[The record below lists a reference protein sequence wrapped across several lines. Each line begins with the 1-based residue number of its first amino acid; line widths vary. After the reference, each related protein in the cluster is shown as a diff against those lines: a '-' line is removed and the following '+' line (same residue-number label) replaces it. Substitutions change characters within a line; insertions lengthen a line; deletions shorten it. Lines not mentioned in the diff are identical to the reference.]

1 LARLL
6 ERFRHADITDFYIL
20 TKNDSQGALQLRT
33 LTVSMQSVETRASS
47 VRNLGNRKVKQVQT
61 TVTLGLLL
69 LLNCALHAEA
79 EGTSV
84 AGITSGA
91 TSATTQESKEAHD
104 DREGVSP
111 EVLLTISPAKVK
123 HELIKQTAL
132 EDTAQN
138 AQLAPKQNAVE
149 QNTPRQ
155 IAQSV
160 PTAPNQFGLNAITV
174 SLAKEWGVY
183 DKIEH
188 LDKVAAQFKATQST
202 QDTLN
207 YLLAKQK
214 VTEELADLGYDVR
227 RCTNAVDREIA
238 MNSSKAAYLTELRDK
253 AIRLNTYADFLAGGL
268 TGILSGALELGDV
281 SRFSYS
287 TIDVVEGAAQAGLSA
302 YAYKAE
308 HSGDRTQGTMP
319 NVLAAVVNPDRQH
332 NAYPDSVRTFLNS
345 PAVAGDAT
353 TSRIKSMLARW
364 ERLNFCLTHTGRHRL
379 KGGHRLKHIT
389 GTHTEDATAT
399 IDLLEDRTAMLQDL
413 RAEVTLMDEAVDE
426 LFDLCKKY

>member
-1 LARLL
+1 MK
-6 ERFRHADITDFYIL
+6 EVH
-20 TKNDSQGALQLRT
+20 
-33 LTVSMQSVETRASS
+33 
-47 VRNLGNRKVKQVQT
+47 T
-61 TVTLGLLL
+61 TVALSLLL
-69 LLNCALHAEA
+69 FLSCTLHAEA
-79 EGTSV
+79 EGISV

-91 TSATTQESKEAHD
+91 TSATMKESKEARD

-123 HELIKQTAL
+123 HELVKQTAL
-132 EDTAQN
+132 EDTAQST
-138 AQLAPKQNAVE
+138 PKQNAAE
-149 QNTPRQ
+149 QSTPRQ

-160 PTAPNQFGLNAITV
+160 PTAPNQFGLNAITI
-174 SLAKEWGVY
+174 SLAKEWGIY
-183 DKIEH
+183 DKIEN
-188 LDKVAAQFKATQST
+188 LDRVAAQFKATQST

-214 VTEELADLGYDVR
+214 LTEELADLGYDVR

-308 HSGDRTQGTMP
+308 HSGDRTQGAMP
-319 NVLAAVVNPDRQH
+319 NVLAAVIDPARQH
-332 NAYPDSVRTFLNS
+332 IAYPDSVRTFLNS